1 MGITNYLRKADIMN
15 YEKYGLSV
23 EESSI
28 VSPIVH
34 WEKVFYFD
42 GGNGHRVIYG
52 HHNGGGFIA
61 IPNLHIS
68 CEAAEGMSSAEWNR
82 GRMIAAGVE
91 KKYASAIAEYIDEFN
106 ASHGAEICAVLG
118 DEGQRL
124 RSYMMSKGYEVSEVS
139 DGSFVCTHYKKG

>member
-1 MGITNYLRKADIMN
+1 MN

-23 EESSI
+23 EESSK

-91 KKYASAIAEYIDEFN
+91 KKYASAIAEYIDDFN
-106 ASHGAEICAVLG
+106 NAHRAEIYAVLR
-118 DEGQRL
+118 DQEQRFQ
-124 RSYMMSKGYEVSEVS
+124 SYMMSKGYEVSEVS